1 MWDWSADTG
10 DDKVKKKSILFENIM
25 VATCGDDGTA
35 RLWYPL
41 QVISSLLLSFPF
53 HRLRMFQFLIVSCGW

>member
-41 QVISSLLLSFPF
+41 QVIDCALSVHCYFPF
-53 HRLRMFQFLIVSCGW
+53 PFTG

>member
-1 MWDWSADTG
+1 
-10 DDKVKKKSILFENIM
+10 M

-41 QVISSLLLSFPF
+41 KVFEFWLVSVSLFPGSLF
-53 HRLRMFQFLIVSCGW
+53 RFCYEGRN